1 MAMLPTAYIET
12 SVISYLTAR
21 RSKDPISAAHQQ
33 ITRDW
38 WDRRRT
44 RFDLYVSELIVQ
56 EAGRG
61 DAVAAKARLDVISG
75 YPVLRVNEAARNLA
89 DTILRRAV
97 LPSKASADALHISLA
112 AVSGMNFLI
121 TWNCTHIANGFI
133 LQSVNMLC
141 RDAGYEPPIVCTP
154 EELME
159 G

>member
-1 MAMLPTAYIET
+1 M
-12 SVISYLTAR
+12 
-21 RSKDPISAAHQQ
+21 
-33 ITRDW
+33 
-38 WDRRRT
+38 
-44 RFDLYVSELIVQ
+44 Q

-61 DAVAAKARLDVISG
+61 DAVAAQARLDVISG

>member
-1 MAMLPTAYIET
+1 MLPKTYVET

-21 RSKDPISAAHQQ
+21 ESRDQITAAHQQ

-44 RFDLYVSELIVQ
+44 RFDLYVSELVMQ

-61 DAVAAKARLDVISG
+61 DAVAAQARLDVISG